1 MGATLGR
8 IVSDYRSLVEICQRR
23 AVELEISRLEL
34 DRLSGVTSGYCG
46 KILGNGNSKKQKRLW
61 PIGMEAILG
70 ALGLKILVIEDEAAT
85 ARTLQLRVPVKA
97 SHQRFGNKSNSP
109 RQIEK
114 AENVTYTADA
124 PASPPAPPTV
134 SHLRVIQTKGRK
146 YG

>member
-8 IVSDYRSLVEICQRR
+8 VIDDYRSLVEICQQR
-23 AVELEISRLEL
+23 AVELGISRLEL